1 MAFIVIGVLVG
12 FGIWIGFMII
22 PLILS
27 SEIFWILAGG
37 ALALFVIGSVLYMFY
52 VILHDFY
59 HGIKDNVSLFFKD
72 RDSFKRK
79 FLPPLMKLI
88 RGIVWVVFPIVLI
101 ISIAGVLGLSF
112 VLHNTLKS
120 ELTDQVDIFSLK

>member
-37 ALALFVIGSVLYMFY
+37 ALALFVVGSALYMFY
-52 VILHDFY
+52 LILHDSY
-59 HGIKDNVSLFFKD
+59 HGIKDNVSLLFND
-72 RDSFKRK
+72 RESFKRK
-79 FLPPLMKLI
+79 FLPPLMKLV
-88 RGIVWVVFPIVLI
+88 RGIVFVVFPIVLT
-101 ISIAGVLGLSF
+101 ISIVGGLPILIEY
-112 VLHNTLKS
+112 VG
-120 ELTDQVDIFSLK
+120 SLLE